1 MKKEKEEKPASA
13 LKRIQAQLRL
23 SGADAILI
31 RSAVNRQFATGFRSS
46 EGLAVVTAKKGYL
59 LVDFRYIEA
68 ARNAVSD
75 FEVVLLD
82 RGLFSMAAEILKDSH
97 AKSVVF
103 EGSFVT
109 YSSYLAMKETLKD
122 FTLDPNDA
130 FLGRLR
136 ETKSPEEIRRIARAQ
151 SMGEETFRHICKL
164 IKPGVTEEEVAIE
177 IDYHLRKQGGEAPA
191 FDTIAVSG
199 RNSSKPHGVPSSKKI
214 EAGDFVTMDFGTK
227 VEGYCSDMTRTVAV
241 GNASDEMKKVYETVR
256 SAQSAALAG
265 IRAGIAGKKAD
276 ALARS
281 VIEEA
286 GFGLFF
292 GHSLGHGVGLE
303 IHEEPRFAASFEGA
317 IPEGAVVSV
326 EPGIYIPGRFG
337 VRIEDLVVVEKD
349 GVKNLN
355 TLGSELII
363 L

>member
-1 MKKEKEEKPASA
+1 M
-13 LKRIQAQLRL
+13 
-23 SGADAILI
+23 
-31 RSAVNRQFATGFRSS
+31 
-46 EGLAVVTAKKGYL
+46 
-59 LVDFRYIEA
+59 DFRYIEA

-122 FTLDPNDA
+122 FTLDPKR
-130 FLGRLR
+130 RLFGKAAR
-136 ETKSPEEIRRIARAQ
+136 DEIPRGDRRIARAQ

-199 RNSSKPHGVPSSKKI
+199 RNSSNPTGSLLKKI

-227 VEGYCSDMTRTVAV
+227 GRGLLLRY
-241 GNASDEMKKVYETVR
+241 DENGGGRKRLRRDEK
-256 SAQSAALAG
+256 G
-265 IRAGIAGKKAD
+265 I
-276 ALARS
+276 
-281 VIEEA
+281 
-286 GFGLFF
+286 
-292 GHSLGHGVGLE
+292 
-303 IHEEPRFAASFEGA
+303 
-317 IPEGAVVSV
+317 
-326 EPGIYIPGRFG
+326 
-337 VRIEDLVVVEKD
+337 
-349 GVKNLN
+349 
-355 TLGSELII
+355 
-363 L
+363 